1 MSHAE
6 VFLRVIPEAF
16 RGPGFEVIRNNV
28 YELVRNAD
36 GETVRRLVTQ
46 LEETGRLRVPIEQLP
61 RLLGSSQALGAAS
74 MLAKA
79 GSVASVATLA
89 VVVVGFAAVGKAL
102 HGMNQR
108 LQRLQE
114 GQAAMARD
122 VAGIREALD
131 LLDMKVDHLAVMADA
146 QLAQLQ
152 RVEYRLMLEDEAQ
165 IEQAL
170 QDLQMFVGSGSEAS
184 RLDDA
189 RHAARVLH
197 KHRIK
202 VRRQLAGCPS
212 DDVLQTADLVAALAL
227 LAAAESNARFV
238 LGDPD
243 RSIDVLDEVVEA
255 IREVLR
261 ERLTR
266 AEDRWSV
273 DALLAPASAV
283 GSVRRWA
290 RMRVWTGLA
299 MDVDVEADRLV
310 AEALSGARTRTRS
323 ASTALN
329 AAREEV
335 EVSVQGLREAQDYW
349 SSHAFGYLDTRSA
362 AENRAE
368 ETLRRVGDQRER
380 LEGLRGALEAP
391 LEAGGYDDPDEG
403 LVVALTNLMA
413 CAERLEATRT
423 TRRLAREL
431 DGHFALPDHGASNP
445 SLAWLSI
452 EVREAVAA

>member
-36 GETVRRLVTQ
+36 GQVVRRLVTQ
-46 LEETGRLRVPIEQLP
+46 LEETGRLRVPVEALP
-61 RLLGSSQALGAAS
+61 RLLGSSNAMGTGA
-74 MLAKA
+74 MLAQA
-79 GSVASVATLA
+79 GSVASIATFA

-108 LQRLQE
+108 LQRLQD

-131 LLDMKVDHLAVMADA
+131 LLDLKVDHLAVMADA

-165 IEQAL
+165 VEQAL
-170 QDLQMFVGSGSEAS
+170 QDLQAFVDSGAAAP

-189 RHAARVLH
+189 RHAVRVLH

-202 VRRQLAGCPS
+202 VHRQLAGCPS
-212 DDVLQTADLVAALAL
+212 DDILQTADLVAALTL

-238 LGDPD
+238 LGDED
-243 RSIDVLDEVVEA
+243 RSVGVLDEVVEE
-255 IREVLR
+255 IRQVLR
-261 ERLTR
+261 DRLAR
-266 AEDRWSV
+266 AEARWTL
-273 DALLAPASAV
+273 DALLALASGI

-290 RMRVWTGLA
+290 TMRVWAGLA
-299 MDVDVEADRLV
+299 GDVEAEADRLV
-310 AEALSGARTRTRS
+310 SEALSGGRARMRSAGEALGAAHAELART
-323 ASTALN
+323 
-329 AAREEV
+329 V
-335 EVSVQGLREAQDYW
+335 EGLREADTAW
-349 SSHAFGYLDTRSA
+349 STHEYGYLDTRSA
-362 AENRAE
+362 AQG
-368 ETLRRVGDQRER
+368 VGDEAFRKVGVERER
-380 LEGLRGALEAP
+380 LEVLRDAVGEQRRAE
-391 LEAGGYDDPDEG
+391 GFDDPDLG
-403 LVVALTNLMA
+403 VVVALTNLMA

-423 TRRLAREL
+423 TRLFAREL
-431 DGHFALPDHGASNP
+431 DGHVALPDHGAVSP
-445 SLAWLSI
+445 GHAWLSV